1 MNNKKLQEKG
11 IIYCATGKELFLN
24 EAYISINSIKK
35 YHPNLKI
42 SLFIDE
48 KNLKKVKKDYFDSIF
63 LIKSP
68 EYGFGDKIYAMKNT
82 PYEKTIYLDCDTVI
96 TDDISEIFEMLK
108 NYDIAASNPP
118 FKNKNYKQTSYQAGI
133 IFYRMTEI
141 TRKFLNLWDQS
152 YDRINHG
159 NDQPSFRRNLSKLP
173 ISLFVFPPNYNFR
186 LPFAS
191 YIHGKIKI
199 IHDHDLS
206 RVKDKIR
213 QTFIYY
219 LNESHEERY
228 WFPKKGILKFPKYEK
243 IWVKLLTHV
252 EEQFLK
258 RVGRFW
264 NKFPRKK
271 LINYYIIKSFPWF
284 INWVVPKKYRE
295 RMINLDKKIQG
306 FESNRK

>member
-1 MNNKKLQEKG
+1 MSNKNLQDKG

-24 EAYISINSIKK
+24 EAYTSISSIKK
-35 YHPNLKI
+35 YHPHLKI
-42 SLFIDE
+42 SIFIDE
-48 KNLKKVKKDYFDSIF
+48 KNLKKVNKDYFDSIF

-82 PYEKTIYLDCDTVI
+82 PYERTIYLDCDTII

-108 NYDIAASNPP
+108 KYDIAASNPP

-133 IFYRMTEI
+133 IFYRLNEI
-141 TRKFLNLWDQS
+141 TSKFLDLWDQS

-159 NDQPSFRRNLSKLP
+159 NDQPSFRRSLSKLP

-228 WFPKKGILKFPKYEK
+228 WFPKKGMLEFPKRNNVFIEIFSILKDKTNKRNYHLLSYFPK
-243 IWVKLLTHV
+243 
-252 EEQFLK
+252 
-258 RVGRFW
+258 
-264 NKFPRKK
+264 KK
-271 LINYYIIKSFPWF
+271 LINYYLIKSFPWL
-284 INWVVPKKYRE
+284 INCIIPKQYRE
-295 RMINLDKKIQG
+295 RMKMLEKEIINFRHNQT
-306 FESNRK
+306 